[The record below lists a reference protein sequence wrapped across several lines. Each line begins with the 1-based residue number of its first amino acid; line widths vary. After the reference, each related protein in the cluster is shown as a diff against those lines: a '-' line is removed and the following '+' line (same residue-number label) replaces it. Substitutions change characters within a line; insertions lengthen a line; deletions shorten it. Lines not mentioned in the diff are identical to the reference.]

1 MSEENSNKTEKRRS
15 RFIAWLPTIAGSLIV
30 LFGLGTWWTVGRVY
44 GSAEAQD
51 LISSLS
57 TTGLYLGS
65 AVTGGS
71 ASILA
76 LMLTLLGLARRAE
89 SEFDETVYRSIL
101 KITTFAAVNLIV
113 AIIMMLLF
121 VVPVGDFENIP
132 DPWYPLIYK
141 ILFGGIT
148 VMSAVMVTTISELA
162 LTIRHVVRKIT
173 PGESV

>member
-1 MSEENSNKTEKRRS
+1 MPEGKSDKPEEKRS
-15 RFIAWLPTIAGSLIV
+15 RFIAWLPTFAGLLIG

-51 LISSLS
+51 LIENLS

-101 KITTFAAVNLIV
+101 KITTLAALNLIV

-132 DPWYPLIYK
+132 DPWYPMIYK

-162 LTIRHVVRKIT
+162 LTIRHVVQKIT
-173 PGESV
+173 PGDSV